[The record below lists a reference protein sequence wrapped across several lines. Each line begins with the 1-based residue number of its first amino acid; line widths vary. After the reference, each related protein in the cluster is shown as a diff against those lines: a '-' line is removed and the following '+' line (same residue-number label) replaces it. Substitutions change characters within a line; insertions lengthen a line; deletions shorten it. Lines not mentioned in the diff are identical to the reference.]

1 LTFLHTTS
9 VTNHQILAMSEKSS
23 TKQIIKAHGAL
34 LKAAESTPITRKI
47 LEAYRHTVKYSTNIK
62 AINHTKFSLPQ
73 LEKCLQFLKLQTRG
87 TKEEAIYTNK
97 ATAADRI
104 ILMIESYF
112 PSRCQ
117 DCEEVYT
124 NTLTDDTPY
133 PFTCFLCLQ
142 GAHSCD
148 ESLQRKDKSV
158 ECAFNNP
165 VWLCD
170 GCYTKNDL
178 STPDNPKRTR
188 HPSQC
193 AVTFQGVDK
202 DDPPQD
208 PKVTELAVAAATAA
222 EKATSA
228 KKAADE
234 AKVKAIV
241 TKATNATLAIAAS
254 GDTPNNEDVEAAAL
268 ASETAKVAEDEAAA
282 ATKTAEDA
290 EKEATAAAEAAAAA
304 VLKVKEDVDAD
315 QQQVKRNEGQKS
327 QTVTSTGE
335 VICDRYRR
343 SVCPHGR
350 QGKFLVGGKPC
361 KFAHPQTCFRYCKYG
376 PGNEEN
382 NCNRGGNCQQFHPT
396 LCKYSVKDKLCTD
409 RTCTYIHLIGTKRSV
424 WPGTNDHPPQRYP
437 PTSSNQMN
445 IRPSSRP
452 RDTRQSFPRRQH
464 DERSSRRT
472 PLGGTPTPRQRDT
485 SSSSNS
491 YPPPKDNSSYPP
503 LHNRFGLLD
512 TPSDEPTAQ
521 PDAQNPNRET
531 ASFLMKFMEEM
542 KAGLLKSQEEM
553 REDFRKELNEFK
565 MGIPI
570 HQTSQ
575 QPPLWMQMQMPQ
587 MPQMSTQQQDQMI
600 NSSMPP
606 KISSQH
612 LQMMP
617 QMIPNLQSFN
627 HQSGF

>member
-1 LTFLHTTS
+1 MTFLHTTS

-117 DCEEVYT
+117 DCDEVYT

-290 EKEATAAAEAAAAA
+290 EKEATAA
-304 VLKVKEDVDAD
+304 
-315 QQQVKRNEGQKS
+315 G
-327 QTVTSTGE
+327 
-335 VICDRYRR
+335 
-343 SVCPHGR
+343 
-350 QGKFLVGGKPC
+350 
-361 KFAHPQTCFRYCKYG
+361 
-376 PGNEEN
+376 
-382 NCNRGGNCQQFHPT
+382 
-396 LCKYSVKDKLCTD
+396 
-409 RTCTYIHLIGTKRSV
+409 
-424 WPGTNDHPPQRYP
+424 
-437 PTSSNQMN
+437 
-445 IRPSSRP
+445 
-452 RDTRQSFPRRQH
+452 
-464 DERSSRRT
+464 SRR
-472 PLGGTPTPRQRDT
+472 
-485 SSSSNS
+485 SSSS
-491 YPPPKDNSSYPP
+491 SSTKGKRRRRCRPTTGQKKRGTEKP
-503 LHNRFGLLD
+503 NCDLHSR
-512 TPSDEPTAQ
+512 SD
-521 PDAQNPNRET
+521 
-531 ASFLMKFMEEM
+531 M
-542 KAGLLKSQEEM
+542 
-553 REDFRKELNEFK
+553 
-565 MGIPI
+565 
-570 HQTSQ
+570 
-575 QPPLWMQMQMPQ
+575 
-587 MPQMSTQQQDQMI
+587 
-600 NSSMPP
+600 
-606 KISSQH
+606 
-612 LQMMP
+612 
-617 QMIPNLQSFN
+617 
-627 HQSGF
+627 

>member
-1 LTFLHTTS
+1 
-9 VTNHQILAMSEKSS
+9 MSEKSS

-222 EKATSA
+222 AYMVVPLPIGE
-228 KKAADE
+228 AAYGMDQ
-234 AKVKAIV
+234 
-241 TKATNATLAIAAS
+241 TPGPAS
-254 GDTPNNEDVEAAAL
+254 GCAPFP
-268 ASETAKVAEDEAAA
+268 
-282 ATKTAEDA
+282 TKT
-290 EKEATAAAEAAAAA
+290 TA
-304 VLKVKEDVDAD
+304 
-315 QQQVKRNEGQKS
+315 Q
-327 QTVTSTGE
+327 
-335 VICDRYRR
+335 
-343 SVCPHGR
+343 R
-350 QGKFLVGGKPC
+350 QGLG
-361 KFAHPQTCFRYCKYG
+361 
-376 PGNEEN
+376 
-382 NCNRGGNCQQFHPT
+382 
-396 LCKYSVKDKLCTD
+396 
-409 RTCTYIHLIGTKRSV
+409 
-424 WPGTNDHPPQRYP
+424 
-437 PTSSNQMN
+437 PTSY
-445 IRPSSRP
+445 
-452 RDTRQSFPRRQH
+452 TR
-464 DERSSRRT
+464 
-472 PLGGTPTPRQRDT
+472 
-485 SSSSNS
+485 
-491 YPPPKDNSSYPP
+491 
-503 LHNRFGLLD
+503 NRFFG
-512 TPSDEPTAQ
+512 P
-521 PDAQNPNRET
+521 R
-531 ASFLMKFMEEM
+531 
-542 KAGLLKSQEEM
+542 
-553 REDFRKELNEFK
+553 
-565 MGIPI
+565 
-570 HQTSQ
+570 
-575 QPPLWMQMQMPQ
+575 W
-587 MPQMSTQQQDQMI
+587 
-600 NSSMPP
+600 
-606 KISSQH
+606 
-612 LQMMP
+612 
-617 QMIPNLQSFN
+617 
-627 HQSGF
+627 